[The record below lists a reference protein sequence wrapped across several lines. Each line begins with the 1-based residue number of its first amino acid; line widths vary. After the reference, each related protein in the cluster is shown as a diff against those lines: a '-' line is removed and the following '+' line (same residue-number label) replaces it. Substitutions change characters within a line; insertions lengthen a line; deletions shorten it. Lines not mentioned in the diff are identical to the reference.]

1 MSSINQIT
9 AVIVESL
16 LNSPYKGYYK
26 KDYLSVLKTLNS
38 IYQEKQKFED
48 WMVDDFVNQ
57 IVGGTNDLLKR
68 YVKLGKSKE
77 CARNMLEHY
86 IYWTYEIENTEEAE
100 NIKKAYEET
109 TGLKYNKNK
118 IEDLIHNN
126 TKTLEKEAPSNSKT
140 IVITI
145 TPPKNLDKNKILKFN
160 FEGTIE
166 PIPEPVSL
174 GPVVEEPVEE
184 LVEKEINLE
193 YSFQIDLKIF
203 MFTFI
208 LIFSLLLFQ
217 FAIPSP
223 VKRQALKDVE
233 ALFLYIGEL
242 GVYVLNHNVSNKI
255 KMFASGLKEASIPIF
270 KDIMNKTN
278 TVYNRLY

>member
-1 MSSINQIT
+1 MSAINQIT

-86 IYWTYEIENTEEAE
+86 IYWTYEIGNTEEAE

-118 IEDLIHNN
+118 IEDIIHSN
-126 TKTLEKEAPSNSKT
+126 TKTLEKEVPCNSKS
-140 IVITI
+140 ITI
-145 TPPKNLDKNKILKFN
+145 TFTPPKHLDKNKIFKFN

-166 PIPEPVSL
+166 PVSEASS
-174 GPVVEEPVEE
+174 VETQTNEE
-184 LVEKEINLE
+184 DALQFNFKM
-193 YSFQIDLKIF
+193 F
-203 MFTFI
+203 MYFFI
-208 LIFSLLLFQ
+208 LIFCILLFQ

-223 VKRQALKDVE
+223 VKRQALKDIE

-242 GVYVLNHNVSNKI
+242 GIYILNHNVSTKI
-255 KMFASGLKEASIPIF
+255 KMFACGLKEASIPII
-270 KDIMNKTN
+270 KDIINKTN

>member
-1 MSSINQIT
+1 MSAINQIT
-9 AVIVESL
+9 AIIVESL

-38 IYQEKQKFED
+38 IHQEKQKFED

-86 IYWTYEIENTEEAE
+86 IYWTYEIGNTEEAE

-118 IEDLIHNN
+118 IEDIIHNN
-126 TKTLEKEAPSNSKT
+126 TKTLEKPVSSNSKT

-166 PIPEPVSL
+166 PIPEPEEE
-174 GPVVEEPVEE
+174 VVKEDV
-184 LVEKEINLE
+184 KEINVAPQVD
-193 YSFQIDLKIF
+193 FKIF
-203 MFTFI
+203 MSI
-208 LIFSLLLFQ
+208 LIFCILLFQ
-217 FAIPSP
+217 FAIPP
-223 VKRQALKDVE
+223 QVKRQALKDVE
-233 ALFLYIGEL
+233 ALFLYMGEL
-242 GVYVLNHNVSNKI
+242 GVYMLNHNISTKI
-255 KMFASGLKEASIPIF
+255 KMFACGLKDASIPII
-270 KDIMNKTN
+270 KDIINKTN

>member
-9 AVIVESL
+9 SVIVESL
-16 LNSPYKGYYK
+16 LNSSYKGYYK
-26 KDYLSVLKTLNS
+26 KDYLSVLKTLYY

-68 YVKLGKSKE
+68 YNKLGKSKE

-86 IYWTYEIENTEEAE
+86 IYWTYEIGNDEEAE

-118 IEDLIHNN
+118 IQDIIHIN
-126 TKTLEKEAPSNSKT
+126 TLEKVAKEPSSKS
-140 IVITI
+140 IIITI
-145 TPPKNLDKNKILKFN
+145 TPPKHLDKNKILKFT

-166 PIPEPVSL
+166 PIPEEVK
-174 GPVVEEPVEE
+174 VEEDEV
-184 LVEKEINLE
+184 KEIVVIEEETKN
-193 YSFQIDLKIF
+193 YAGTF
-203 MFTFI
+203 FTI
-208 LIFSLLLFQ
+208 LFLSIVLFY

-223 VKRQALKDVE
+223 VKEQ
-233 ALFLYIGEL
+233 
-242 GVYVLNHNVSNKI
+242 S
-255 KMFASGLKEASIPIF
+255 F
-270 KDIMNKTN
+270 KDINTLFISLGEFMVFIGNHRFPRAIKEISSPILKEIMSKTN

>member
-1 MSSINQIT
+1 
-9 AVIVESL
+9 
-16 LNSPYKGYYK
+16 
-26 KDYLSVLKTLNS
+26 
-38 IYQEKQKFED
+38 
-48 WMVDDFVNQ
+48 
-57 IVGGTNDLLKR
+57 VGGTNDLLKR
-68 YVKLGKSKE
+68 YNKLGKSKE

-126 TKTLEKEAPSNSKT
+126 TKTIEKEAPSNSKT

-166 PIPEPVSL
+166 PIAEPVSVD
-174 GPVVEEPVEE
+174 PVVEEPVEE

-203 MFTFI
+203 MFFFI
-208 LIFSLLLFQ
+208 FVFSLLLFQ

-242 GVYVLNHNVSNKI
+242 GVYILNHNISTKI

>member
-68 YVKLGKSKE
+68 YNKLGKSKE

-145 TPPKNLDKNKILKFN
+145 TPPKHLDKNKILKFN

-166 PIPEPVSL
+166 PIAEPVSDAL
-174 GPVVEEPVEE
+174 GPVEE
-184 LVEKEINLE
+184 EIKLE

-203 MFTFI
+203 MYIFA
-208 LIFSLLLFQ
+208 FSLLLFQ

-223 VKRQALKDVE
+223 VKRQALKDIE
-233 ALFLYIGEL
+233 GLFLYIGEL
-242 GVYVLNHNVSNKI
+242 GLYILNHNVSNKI
-255 KMFASGLKEASIPIF
+255 KLFACGLKEASVPIF

-278 TVYNRLY
+278 TIYNRLY

>member
-9 AVIVESL
+9 AIVVESL

-68 YVKLGKSKE
+68 YNKLGKSKE

-86 IYWTYEIENTEEAE
+86 IYWTYEIGNDEEAE

-118 IEDLIHNN
+118 IQDIIHIN
-126 TKTLEKEAPSNSKT
+126 TLEKVVKEPSSKSI
-140 IVITI
+140 IVTI
-145 TPPKNLDKNKILKFN
+145 TPPKHLDKNKILKFN

-166 PIPEPVSL
+166 AKEEVK
-174 GPVVEEPVEE
+174 VVEVVKIEE
-184 LVEKEINLE
+184 TKN
-193 YSFQIDLKIF
+193 YAG
-203 MFTFI
+203 TFFSI
-208 LIFSLLLFQ
+208 LFLSILLFH
-217 FAIPSP
+217 FAIPASI
-223 VKRQALKDVE
+223 KEQTFKNINT
-233 ALFLYIGEL
+233 LFINLWEL
-242 GVYVLNHNVSNKI
+242 GVFVGNQRFPKAI
-255 KMFASGLKEASIPIF
+255 KETTAPIF
-270 KDIMNKTN
+270 KEIMAKTN
-278 TVYNRLY
+278 AVYNRIY

>member
-68 YVKLGKSKE
+68 YNKLGKSKE

-126 TKTLEKEAPSNSKT
+126 TKTLEKEAPVNSKT

-166 PIPEPVSL
+166 PIAEPVSVD
-174 GPVVEEPVEE
+174 PVVEPE
-184 LVEKEINLE
+184 EKEINLE

-203 MFTFI
+203 MYI

-223 VKRQALKDVE
+223 VKIQALKDVE
-233 ALFLYIGEL
+233 SLFLYMGEL
-242 GVYVLNHNVSNKI
+242 GVYILNHNISTKI
-255 KMFASGLKEASIPIF
+255 KMFACGLKDASIPIF

-278 TVYNRLY
+278 TIYNRLY

>member
-86 IYWTYEIENTEEAE
+86 IYWTYEIENIEEAE

-126 TKTLEKEAPSNSKT
+126 TKTLEKQAPVNSKS
-140 IVITI
+140 IIITI

-166 PIPEPVSL
+166 PIAEPVEEVK
-174 GPVVEEPVEE
+174 PVEEPVEE
-184 LVEKEINLE
+184 ITLK
-193 YSFQIDLKIF
+193 YSFQIDIKVF
-203 MFTFI
+203 MFI

-217 FAIPSP
+217 FAIPTQ

-233 ALFLYIGEL
+233 GLFLYMGEL
-242 GVYVLNHNVSNKI
+242 GVYILNHSISNKI
-255 KMFASGLKEASIPIF
+255 KTFASGLKEASTPII

>member
-9 AVIVESL
+9 AIIVESL

-86 IYWTYEIENTEEAE
+86 IYWTYEIGKSEEAE

-118 IEDLIHNN
+118 IEDIIHSN
-126 TKTLEKEAPSNSKT
+126 TKTLEKEVTSNSKT
-140 IVITI
+140 IIITI

-166 PIPEPVSL
+166 PISEEVNH
-174 GPVVEEPVEE
+174 VEEPIERPQVDFK
-184 LVEKEINLE
+184 VFI
-193 YSFQIDLKIF
+193 
-203 MFTFI
+203 FI
-208 LIFSLLLFQ
+208 LFFCFLLFQ
-217 FAIPSP
+217 FAIPDP
-223 VKRQALKDVE
+223 VKRQAFKDVE
-233 ALFLYIGEL
+233 ALLLHIGEV
-242 GVYVLNHNVSNKI
+242 GIYILNHNVSTKI
-255 KMFASGLKEASIPIF
+255 KIFACDLKEASIPIF
-270 KDIMNKTN
+270 KDIINN

>member
-86 IYWTYEIENTEEAE
+86 IYWTYEIENIEDIIKAVFNLPKPFHLLIVDDNSPDKTYEKVKELQAQFPNLYLE
-100 NIKKAYEET
+100 IRTKKA
-109 TGLKYNKNK
+109 GLGTAY
-118 IEDLIHNN
+118 IHGF
-126 TKTLEKEAPSNSKT
+126 KWALEKKY
-140 IVITI
+140 
-145 TPPKNLDKNKILKFN
+145 D
-160 FEGTIE
+160 
-166 PIPEPVSL
+166 
-174 GPVVEEPVEE
+174 
-184 LVEKEINLE
+184 
-193 YSFQIDLKIF
+193 
-203 MFTFI
+203 FI
-208 LIFSLLLFQ
+208 
-217 FAIPSP
+217 
-223 VKRQALKDVE
+223 
-233 ALFLYIGEL
+233 
-242 GVYVLNHNVSNKI
+242 
-255 KMFASGLKEASIPIF
+255 
-270 KDIMNKTN
+270 
-278 TVYNRLY
+278 

>member
-1 MSSINQIT
+1 MSAINQIT

-86 IYWTYEIENTEEAE
+86 IYWTYEIGNTEEAE

-118 IEDLIHNN
+118 IEDLIHSN
-126 TKTLEKEAPSNSKT
+126 TKTLEKPASSNSKT

-145 TPPKNLDKNKILKFN
+145 TPPKHLDKNKILKFN

-166 PIPEPVSL
+166 PISEEVKPVDEPI
-174 GPVVEEPVEE
+174 EE
-184 LVEKEINLE
+184 LVERP
-193 YSFQIDLKIF
+193 QIDLKIF
-203 MFTFI
+203 MFI

-217 FAIPSP
+217 FAIPTQ

-242 GVYVLNHNVSNKI
+242 GIYILNHNVSTKI
-255 KMFASGLKEASIPIF
+255 KMFACGLKEAAIPIF

>member
-166 PIPEPVSL
+166 PIAEPVSV

-184 LVEKEINLE
+184 ITLK

-203 MFTFI
+203 MFI

-217 FAIPSP
+217 FAIPTQ

-233 ALFLYIGEL
+233 GLFLYMGEL
-242 GVYVLNHNVSNKI
+242 GVYILNHNISNKI
-255 KMFASGLKEASIPIF
+255 KIFASGLKEASIPII

>member
-68 YVKLGKSKE
+68 YNKLGKSKE

-118 IEDLIHNN
+118 IEDLIHSN
-126 TKTLEKEAPSNSKT
+126 TKTLEKEAPVNSKT

-166 PIPEPVSL
+166 PISEEVKPV
-174 GPVVEEPVEE
+174 PVEE
-184 LVEKEINLE
+184 LVERPQVDFKV
-193 YSFQIDLKIF
+193 FIF
-203 MFTFI
+203 IFI
-208 LIFSLLLFQ
+208 FCILLFQ

-233 ALFLYIGEL
+233 TLFLYIGEL
-242 GVYVLNHNVSNKI
+242 GVYILNHSISTKI
-255 KMFASGLKEASIPIF
+255 KIFACGLKEASIPIF
-270 KDIMNKTN
+270 KDIINKTN

>member
-26 KDYLSVLKTLNS
+26 KDYLSVLKTLQS
-38 IYQEKQKFED
+38 IYQEKQNFED

-68 YVKLGKSKE
+68 YNKLGKSKE

-86 IYWTYEIENTEEAE
+86 IYWTYEIGNDEEAE

-109 TGLKYNKNK
+109 TGVKYNKNK
-118 IEDLIHNN
+118 IQDIIHIN
-126 TKTLEKEAPSNSKT
+126 TLEKVAKEPSSKSIT
-140 IVITI
+140 ITI
-145 TPPKNLDKNKILKFN
+145 TPPKHLDKNKILKFN

-166 PIPEPVSL
+166 PIAEE
-174 GPVVEEPVEE
+174 VVKAEEEVKEE
-184 LVEKEINLE
+184 TKN
-193 YSFQIDLKIF
+193 YAGTF
-203 MFTFI
+203 FTI
-208 LIFSLLLFQ
+208 LFLSIVLFH

-223 VKRQALKDVE
+223 VKEQAFKDVNS
-233 ALFLYIGEL
+233 LFISLGEFVVFIG
-242 GVYVLNHNVSNKI
+242 NHRFPKAIKEVSV
-255 KMFASGLKEASIPIF
+255 PIF
-270 KDIMNKTN
+270 KNIIEKTN
-278 TVYNRLY
+278 SVYTRIY

>member
-9 AVIVESL
+9 AIIVESL

-26 KDYLSVLKTLNS
+26 KEYLSVLKTLNS

-68 YVKLGKSKE
+68 YNKLGKSKE

-86 IYWTYEIENTEEAE
+86 IYWTYEIGNDEEAE

-118 IEDLIHNN
+118 IQDIIHIN
-126 TKTLEKEAPSNSKT
+126 TLEKVVKEPSSKSI
-140 IVITI
+140 IVTI
-145 TPPKNLDKNKILKFN
+145 TPPKHLDKNKILKFN

-166 PIPEPVSL
+166 PIA
-174 GPVVEEPVEE
+174 EEVKVTEE
-184 LVEKEINLE
+184 IKGEETKN
-193 YSFQIDLKIF
+193 YAG
-203 MFTFI
+203 TFFAI
-208 LIFSLLLFQ
+208 LFLSILLFH
-217 FAIPSP
+217 FAIPDP
-223 VKRQALKDVE
+223 VKEQTFKDINT
-233 ALFLYIGEL
+233 LFVNLWEL
-242 GVYVLNHNVSNKI
+242 GVFVGNHRFPKAI
-255 KMFASGLKEASIPIF
+255 KETTAPILKE
-270 KDIMNKTN
+270 IMSKTN
-278 TVYNRLY
+278 AVYNRLY

>member
-9 AVIVESL
+9 AIIVESL

-26 KDYLSVLKTLNS
+26 KDYLSVLKTFQS

-68 YVKLGKSKE
+68 YNKLGKSKE

-86 IYWTYEIENTEEAE
+86 IYWTYEIGNNEEAE

-109 TGLKYNKNK
+109 TGLKYNQNK
-118 IEDLIHNN
+118 IQDIIHIN
-126 TKTLEKEAPSNSKT
+126 TLEKVAKEPSSKSIT
-140 IVITI
+140 ITI
-145 TPPKNLDKNKILKFN
+145 TPPKHLDKNKILKFN

-166 PIPEPVSL
+166 PIPEEVK
-174 GPVVEEPVEE
+174 VEEVKAKEE
-184 LVEKEINLE
+184 VIEEETKN
-193 YSFQIDLKIF
+193 YAGTF
-203 MFTFI
+203 FTI
-208 LIFSLLLFQ
+208 LILSIVLFY
-217 FAIPSP
+217 FAIPAS
-223 VKRQALKDVE
+223 VKEQAFKDVN
-233 ALFLYIGEL
+233 ALFISLGEFVVFIG
-242 GVYVLNHNVSNKI
+242 NHRFPRGI
-255 KMFASGLKEASIPIF
+255 KEVTSPILKE
-270 KDIMNKTN
+270 IMSKTN